1 MKKLVFAF
9 FSCAALLFSDITVAA
24 AASYKNALTEV
35 VEAYKGGKVETVFA
49 ASGKLT
55 QQIGEGAEFDV
66 FMSADLKYPQ
76 EIVKNGWASGDVIA
90 TVENKLILWSRSI
103 DLKKGLD
110 VLTDKSVK
118 QIAIAN
124 PKTAPLGAAAA
135 QALEKAG
142 LYKKIESK
150 IVQGDNIS
158 QATTFVESGAAEVGI
173 TGYSV
178 VADIIAKGE
187 GKYEYIDSKLYDP
200 LLYGTVIIKSSKKQE
215 EAQKF
220 VAFLKS
226 DAAIKIFD
234 KHGLSVIK

>member
-1 MKKLVFAF
+1 MTKLIFAF
-9 FSCAALLFSDITVAA
+9 FSCAALLLADITVAA

-35 VEAYKGGKVETVFA
+35 VGAYKGGKVETVFA

-55 QQIGEGAEFDV
+55 QQIGEGADFDV
-66 FMSADLKYPQ
+66 FMSADLKFPQ
-76 EIVKNGWASGDVIA
+76 EVVKNGWANGGVIA

-103 DLKKGLD
+103 DLKNGLN

-124 PKTAPLGAAAA
+124 PKTAPLGAAAV

-150 IVQGDNIS
+150 LVQGDNIS
-158 QATTFVESGAAEVGI
+158 QATTYVESGSAEVGI

-178 VADIIAKGE
+178 VAEIIAKGE
-187 GKYEYIDSKLYDP
+187 GKYAYIDSKLYDP
-200 LLYGTVIIKSSKKQE
+200 LLYGTVILKNTKKLD
-215 EAQKF
+215 EAKKF

-226 DAAIKIFD
+226 DEAVKIFA